1 MSVRANAETLRQIP
15 IFADCEPVHL
25 QLLAFAAE
33 RQHFISGESII
44 RQGEKANAAFL
55 ILSGQ
60 ADLKQISGFQ
70 IRDIAKADP
79 GSFLGEVAMIGKTNY
94 SISAVA
100 AGAVSTARIDS
111 ALFLRVANEYPEFG
125 QSVFKSL
132 SRRLEDSIRDFDIV
146 RGEFD
151 RAKAFSDL

>member
-1 MSVRANAETLRQIP
+1 MSVRPDAETLRQIP

-100 AGAVSTARIDS
+100 AGAVSTAS
-111 ALFLRVANEYPEFG
+111 GACST
-125 QSVFKSL
+125 SV
-132 SRRLEDSIRDFDIV
+132 
-146 RGEFD
+146 G
-151 RAKAFSDL
+151 